1 MQNQGVDDFLAS
13 LLDENGITNLEP
25 KIRQDLIDDMRQRLF
40 NQINKE
46 AILRLSEEKAS
57 ELSTKL
63 DDPNFTGDD
72 MAQFL
77 RDNGVNLTEVALDT
91 MVKFRGF
98 YLGVKE

>member
-1 MQNQGVDDFLAS
+1 MQNQGVDEFLAS
-13 LLDENGITNLEP
+13 LLDENGITDLDP

-57 ELSTKL
+57 ELSAKL

>member
-1 MQNQGVDDFLAS
+1 MQNQGVDEFLAS
-13 LLDENGITNLEP
+13 LLDENGITDLDP
-25 KIRQDLIDDMRQRLF
+25 KIRQDLIDDLRERLF

-91 MVKFRGF
+91 MIKFRGF
-98 YLGVKE
+98 YLGVEE

>member
-77 RDNGVNLTEVALDT
+77 RDNSVNLTEVALDT